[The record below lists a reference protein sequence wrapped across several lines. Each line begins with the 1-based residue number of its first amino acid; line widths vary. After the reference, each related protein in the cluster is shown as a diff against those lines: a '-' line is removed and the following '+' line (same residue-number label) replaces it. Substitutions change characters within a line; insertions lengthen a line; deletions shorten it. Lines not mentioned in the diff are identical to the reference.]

1 MQDMRMAS
9 VKIAGVKMA
18 DVAAAAGVSPATVSK
33 VLNHRDGVS
42 VDTRSRVLAAVN
54 KLGYEHKG
62 RLLSK
67 EHSVQKT
74 IGIIF
79 ARIIGDLAA
88 DHFYGAVISGLEEGL
103 SGCKHN
109 VIFRSVSGDAAENRQ
124 IIQELLRAKL
134 DGMVFVGYT
143 ADDVELARTVKEA
156 GVPLVMIDNDMLDR
170 EIDCVVNNNLT
181 GARAMVREM
190 IRLGHRR
197 IHCLNGPMSHGS
209 LRERFEG
216 YRQALEEAGI
226 RFTGNMLT
234 VCEPRY
240 SFAEGYE
247 ATKRIFAN
255 ADPRPTAIFAPTDA
269 LAIGSVRA
277 LSELKIAIPDEISVA
292 GFDDIETAAHITP
305 ALTTVRVFRR
315 EMGTMAGL
323 RLLQLMD
330 GVATRPAK
338 TVMSVEIIMRQ
349 SLGPVPHP
357 K

>member
-1 MQDMRMAS
+1 M
-9 VKIAGVKMA
+9 
-18 DVAAAAGVSPATVSK
+18 
-33 VLNHRDGVS
+33 
-42 VDTRSRVLAAVN
+42 
-54 KLGYEHKG
+54 
-62 RLLSK
+62 
-67 EHSVQKT
+67 
-74 IGIIF
+74 
-79 ARIIGDLAA
+79 
-88 DHFYGAVISGLEEGL
+88 
-103 SGCKHN
+103 
-109 VIFRSVSGDAAENRQ
+109 
-124 IIQELLRAKL
+124 
-134 DGMVFVGYT
+134 FVRYT
-143 ADDVELARTVKEA
+143 AVVVELARTVKEA

-247 ATKRIFAN
+247 ATKRIFAH

-315 EMGTMAGL
+315 EMGTVAGL
-323 RLLQLMD
+323 RLLRLMD
-330 GVATRPAK
+330 GVATRPAA
-338 TVMSVEIIMRQ
+338 VMSVEIIMRR
-349 SLGPVPHP
+349 SLARPHP